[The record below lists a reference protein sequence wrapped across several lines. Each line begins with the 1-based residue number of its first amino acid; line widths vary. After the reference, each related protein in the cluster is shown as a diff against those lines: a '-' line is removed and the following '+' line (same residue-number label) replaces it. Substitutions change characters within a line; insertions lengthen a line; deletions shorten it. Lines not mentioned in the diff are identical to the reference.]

1 MTISSETP
9 PVPEDDDAH
18 ASEALR
24 EARALSAARK
34 RTQTAVAVGV
44 AASVGSAALAA
55 AFLYAN
61 RGRKKDDA

>member
-1 MTISSETP
+1 MAESSRPSESSENDP
-9 PVPEDDDAH
+9 P

-24 EARALSAARK
+24 EAQARAAARNRI
-34 RTQTAVAVGV
+34 RTATAVGV
-44 AASVGSAALAA
+44 AAGIGSAALAA